1 MDRIVSCGRI
11 RVPTSCWYS
20 ISYLLDVL
28 AVSYVQYVAS
38 FHITSERRLLGTRLY
53 MNECTCSQYET
64 VHGRL
69 IYDSVE
75 FISPWCVGGNGDVGI
90 YVSDPGTQ
98 KS

>member
-1 MDRIVSCGRI
+1 MESWSIVRYVYEYLHLVGIVSR
-11 RVPTSCWYS
+11 TYLTCWP
-20 ISYLLDVL
+20 LVT
-28 AVSYVQYVAS
+28 YVAS

-75 FISPWCVGGNGDVGI
+75 FISPWCVGVNGDVGI